1 MFSMQEVWQGYVHRA
16 LSSLV
21 GIWHSR
27 NVLHSGQLRSKDSPA
42 RDCLHSVIIEELS
55 EVFIMYPII
64 ETILI
69 FYVILREGEV
79 GMEQLGKYCLEFEMI
94 NTHVVLNSIWLLV
107 Y

>member
-1 MFSMQEVWQGYVHRA
+1 
-16 LSSLV
+16 
-21 GIWHSR
+21 
-27 NVLHSGQLRSKDSPA
+27 
-42 RDCLHSVIIEELS
+42 
-55 EVFIMYPII
+55 MYPII